1 MKSVLFYHENA
12 SEKPRPGRKKRKKRN
27 AVIVVIFSLLAAAIT
42 AGLILIFITPKFEV
56 TEITVMRAESFF
68 SDEEWWPVEE
78 HDEDYV
84 PNGTGAI
91 DYIIPLD
98 ADEADYSIAI
108 INMTVTGRSILNGKT
123 ILFRIDNNDGLD
135 RIIRRFVFAGVEY
148 KFGCF
153 SREESRDLQL
163 VVYSKGKSEEEITAA
178 IKDTIIEIWY
188 YDSFHSYSTVYT
200 SCKKAKVTFEN

>member
-1 MKSVLFYHENA
+1 MKSALFYHENA
-12 SEKPRPGRKKRKKRN
+12 SKKPRPGRKKRKKRN
-27 AVIVVIFSLLAAAIT
+27 AVIVVILSLLAAAIT

-78 HDEDYV
+78 HDEDC
-84 PNGTGAI
+84 PKGTGAI

-108 INMTVTGRSILNGKT
+108 INMTVTGRSILKGKT

-135 RIIRRFVFAGVEY
+135 SIIKRFVFAGVEY
-148 KFGCF
+148 EFSCF
-153 SREESRDLQL
+153 SREESKDLQL
-163 VVYSKGKSEEEITAA
+163 VVYSKDKTEEEIAAA
-178 IKDTIIEIWY
+178 IKDTIIKIRY